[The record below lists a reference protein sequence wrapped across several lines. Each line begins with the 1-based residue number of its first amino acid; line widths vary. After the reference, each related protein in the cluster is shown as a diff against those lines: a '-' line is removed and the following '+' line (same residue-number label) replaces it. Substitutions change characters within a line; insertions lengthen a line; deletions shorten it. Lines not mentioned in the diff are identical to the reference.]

1 MESGNTPVR
10 IEETAFERL
19 DGFIDRNL
27 ENADYSIKE
36 LCEDL
41 GYSRSQLFRLVKERS
56 GLSTS
61 LYIRQRRLLQAK
73 KLIENTDSR
82 IVEISDKVG
91 LDSQQTFT
99 KYFTQEFG
107 VSPTEYRKSLAG
119 RPEEPDTQAADR
131 EMPAAVEAVAP
142 ILPVATPSRKR
153 NLRLASLLILL
164 VLSTGGY
171 FVFDKS
177 TLATAPTASGAFE
190 NSVAILPFRSPK
202 TEQIAL
208 LADGLTGQVHSSLAG
223 VQHLKVISRTS
234 SELFRNSRKTTR
246 EMAAELGVDYILVGT
261 VTQADQ
267 KVRVNVELIKAAEDR
282 TLWAQNYEGGEKEL
296 LAFMNSVA
304 RRITLTLDQPLTDSE
319 SRKLDRLPTD
329 NLDAFREYQLGK
341 QLMLS
346 REDKKLLAS
355 IERFDRAIALDP
367 DFADA
372 YAYKASAYFLLG
384 SDNFMDLHTSIRLSE
399 QNALTAI
406 RLDGENGLAY
416 ATLAN
421 GYRQLNRWE
430 QAITTYQI
438 ALKHTP
444 NDAQINYWYS
454 ISLRALGQFDEAIRY
469 GNRALT
475 LDPLY
480 PTIVAGHVGNFSYA
494 GRFDEARQLIR
505 ESEPL
510 LDRFYMYYFVRAFY
524 HLNRQEP
531 RPALREFMKSDS
543 LNPGYQL
550 VEVFMLYCRTQ
561 LGERAPAE
569 AKLRALTDIPDH
581 YVYKAT
587 LYAGLR
593 DRENCLRYLELGVPL
608 GIAPEYL
615 KISPLFRFLHGD
627 PRFQEILRQLGLLD
641 PIL

>member
-1 MESGNTPVR
+1 MESGNRPVR
-10 IEETAFERL
+10 TEETAFERL

-27 ENADYSIKE
+27 ENADYTIKE

-41 GYSRSQLFRLVKERS
+41 GVSRSQMFRLVKEQT
-56 GLSTS
+56 GLSPS
-61 LYIRQRRLLQAK
+61 IYIRQRRLLRAK
-73 KLIENTDSR
+73 TLLESTDLR
-82 IVEISDKVG
+82 MVEISDKVG
-91 LDSQQTFT
+91 LDSPQTFT

-107 VSPTEYRKSLAG
+107 VSPTEYRKNLANQ
-119 RPEEPDTQAADR
+119 PATDAPATEPPI
-131 EMPAAVEAVAP
+131 PAAAEEV
-142 ILPVATPSRKR
+142 TPGSPGTASSRKR
-153 NLRLASLLILL
+153 TALLAGLLLL
-164 VLSTGGY
+164 VAGGY
-171 FVFDKS
+171 FAFYKHPPVII
-177 TLATAPTASGAFE
+177 SGGFE
-190 NSVAILPFRSPK
+190 NSIAILPFRSPE
-202 TEQIAL
+202 TERIAL

-223 VQHLKVISRTS
+223 VEHLKVISRTS
-234 SELFRNSRKTTR
+234 SELFINSQKTIPQ
-246 EMAAELGVDYILVGT
+246 MAAELGVDYMLVGT
-261 VTQADQ
+261 VSQADQ
-267 KVRVNVELIKAAEDR
+267 QVRVNVELIKAAEDR
-282 TLWAQNYEGGEKEL
+282 TLWVQNYEGGEKKL

-346 REDKKLLAS
+346 REHKKLLAG

-384 SDNFMDLHTSIRLSE
+384 SHNLMDLHTSIRLSE

-454 ISLRALGQFDEAIRY
+454 ISLRSLGQFDEAIRY

-494 GRFDEARQLIR
+494 GRFDEARQLIQ

-510 LDRFYMYYFVRAFY
+510 LDRFYMYYYVRAFY

-543 LNPGYQL
+543 LNPGFQL
-550 VEVFMLYCRTQ
+550 VEVFMLYCRAQ

-569 AKLRALTDIPDH
+569 AQLRALTDIPDH
-581 YVYKAT
+581 YVYKAI

-615 KISPLFRFLHGD
+615 KISPLFKFLHGD

>member
-1 MESGNTPVR
+1 MERENTPVR
-10 IEETAFERL
+10 NEEATFEKL
-19 DGFIDRNL
+19 DGFIDGNL

-56 GLSTS
+56 GLSPS
-61 LYIRQRRLLQAK
+61 LYIRQRRLLRAK
-73 KLIENTDSR
+73 ALLADTDWR
-82 IVEISDKVG
+82 IAEITDKVG

-107 VSPTEYRKSLAG
+107 VSPTEYRKNLPHQPATDA
-119 RPEEPDTQAADR
+119 PATEPPI
-131 EMPAAVEAVAP
+131 PAAAEEV
-142 ILPVATPSRKR
+142 TPGSPGTASSRKR
-153 NLRLASLLILL
+153 TALLAGLLLM
-164 VLSTGGY
+164 VAGGY
-171 FVFDKS
+171 FAFYKNPPVII
-177 TLATAPTASGAFE
+177 SGVFE
-190 NSVAILPFRSPK
+190 NSIAILPFRSPE
-202 TEQIAL
+202 TEGIAL

-234 SELFRNSRKTTR
+234 SELFINSQKTIPQ
-246 EMAAELGVDYILVGT
+246 MAAELGVDYILVGT
-261 VTQADQ
+261 VTQVDQ

-346 REDKKLLAS
+346 RQDKKLLAS

-384 SDNFMDLHTSIRLSE
+384 SDNFMDLNTSIRLSE

-494 GRFDEARQLIR
+494 GRFDEARQLIQ

-510 LDRFYMYYFVRAFY
+510 LDKFYMYYYVRAFY
-524 HLNRQEP
+524 YLNRGEH
-531 RPALREFMKSDS
+531 RPALREFTKSDS
-543 LNPGYQL
+543 LNPGFQL

-569 AKLRALTDIPDH
+569 ARLRALTDIPDH
-581 YVYKAT
+581 YVYKAI

-627 PRFQEILRQLGLLD
+627 ARFQEILRQLGLLD
-641 PIL
+641 PLL

>member
-19 DGFIDRNL
+19 DGFIDANL
-27 ENADYSIKE
+27 ENVNYTIKE
-36 LCEDL
+36 LCDDL
-41 GYSRSQLFRLVKERS
+41 GYSRSQLFRLVKERAGQS
-56 GLSTS
+56 PS

-73 KLIENTDSR
+73 KLIESTDLR
-82 IVEISDKVG
+82 IVEISEKVG

-107 VSPTEYRKSLAG
+107 VSPTEYRRNLTNQ
-119 RPEEPDTQAADR
+119 PETDAQAT
-131 EMPAAVEAVAP
+131 EHPNPEVTEEV
-142 ILPVATPSRKR
+142 TPGSPGTASSRKR
-153 NLRLASLLILL
+153 TAILAALLLMGL
-164 VLSTGGY
+164 VAGGY
-171 FVFDKS
+171 FAFYKN
-177 TLATAPTASGAFE
+177 PPIIISGVFE
-190 NSVAILPFRSPK
+190 NSIAILPFRSQ
-202 TEQIAL
+202 EAEGIAL

-223 VQHLKVISRTS
+223 VEHLKVISRTS
-234 SELFRNSRKTTR
+234 SELFMNSQKTIPR
-246 EMAAELGVDYILVGT
+246 MAAELGVDYMLVGT

-267 KVRVNVELIKAAEDR
+267 KVRVSIELIKAKEDR
-282 TLWAQNYEGGEKEL
+282 TLWAQNYDGGEKEL

-346 REDKKLLAS
+346 REHKKLLAS

-384 SDNFMDLHTSIRLSE
+384 NDNLMDLHSSIRLSE
-399 QNALTAI
+399 QNAMMAI

-438 ALKHTP
+438 ALKHSP

-454 ISLRALGQFDEAIRY
+454 ISLRSLGQFDEAIRY

-480 PTIVAGHVGNFSYA
+480 PTIVAGHVGNYSYA
-494 GRFDEARQLIR
+494 GRFDEARQLIK

-524 HLNRQEP
+524 YLNRQDH
-531 RPALREFMKSDS
+531 RQALREFMKSDS
-543 LNPGYQL
+543 LHPGFQL
-550 VEVFMLYCRTQ
+550 VEVLILYCRAQ

-569 AKLRALTDIPDH
+569 AQLRALTDVPDH

-615 KISPLFRFLHGD
+615 KISPLFKFLHGD
-627 PRFQEILRQLGLLD
+627 PRFQAILRQLGLLA
-641 PIL
+641 PIP